1 MKQLLQVALCA
12 ALLALAGCPKRTVV
26 NTAPPPDAG
35 TALQIALDDIA
46 ARRFRKAQD
55 GLTFLIF
62 NYPGSAQ
69 AADAQYYLAESYFV
83 AHDYAQAE
91 TEYDFY
97 IKSFPNGRFQEEAL
111 LKLAQSNLRSAPGFS
126 RDQTKALKAR
136 ELIDEFNQTYPE
148 SQYKAQADSILADVD
163 LRLAGKELEAARLY
177 YKSGEYGSA
186 LVYLE
191 YVKDAHPL
199 ARWTGDDRLRL
210 GVSYQETGHTD
221 EARAVFDDL
230 VAGDYTE
237 PVKKQA
243 RERLS
248 RIH

>member
-1 MKQLLQVALCA
+1 MRRLSQVVLAVT
-12 ALLALAGCPKRTVV
+12 LLALAGCPKKAMV
-26 NTAPPPDAG
+26 NATPPPDAG

-46 ARRFRKAQD
+46 ARRFQKAQD

-83 AHDYAQAE
+83 SRNYSQAE

-111 LKLAQSNLRSAPGFS
+111 LKLAMSNLRSAPGFS

-136 ELIDEFNQTYPE
+136 ELIDQFNQTYPE
-148 SQYKAQADSILADVD
+148 SQYKAQADSISADVD
-163 LRLAGKELEAARLY
+163 LRLAGKELDAARLY

-186 LVYLE
+186 LVYFE
-191 YVKDAHPL
+191 YVKGAHPL
-199 ARWTGDDRLRL
+199 ARWSDDDRLRL
-210 GVSYQETGHTD
+210 GICYQEAGRTD
-221 EARAVFDDL
+221 EARAVFNEL
-230 VAGDYTE
+230 LAGTGTE
-237 PVKKQA
+237 PVKRQA